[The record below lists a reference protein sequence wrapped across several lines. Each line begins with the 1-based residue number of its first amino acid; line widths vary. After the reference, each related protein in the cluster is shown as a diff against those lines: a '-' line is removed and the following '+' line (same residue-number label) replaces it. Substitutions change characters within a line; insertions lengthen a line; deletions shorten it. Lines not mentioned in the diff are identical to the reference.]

1 MSKYSIRPKRPTIF
15 HAGDT
20 YDSSDHGIR
29 DFIFY
34 GFGFV
39 FFGLV
44 TLGIGLV
51 VLLIIFLRGVGS
63 KQKRY
68 LRRANAL
75 AICYKTSLRNAIKCE
90 YPHGMAWIL
99 SNMVG
104 ALKDAGLDR
113 QDPFRWEYGGFPDIS
128 RLKSAL
134 VLANAVDAQSD
145 HILRL
150 GEEAAMAQAMENIR
164 NMLRQEDVWFG
175 TKFLVS
181 TGEWDDACYW
191 YDWTEEDQQQ
201 YLKYKASSQT
211 ASPSIQQTVLLD
223 RLTSKQSPVLSFES
237 FTAENL
243 ASYEQ
248 YLKINPSLQ
257 YLSDQE
263 RKQEYAGYQQA
274 EYQRYLKAI
283 GGEEPRNDAGV
294 RPPHGQVLPATED
307 DHDVW

>member
-20 YDSSDHGIR
+20 YDSSDHGIM

-51 VLLIIFLRGVGS
+51 VPLIIFLRGVGS
-63 KQKRY
+63 KQKKY

-99 SNMVG
+99 SNMVEE
-104 ALKDAGLDR
+104 LKNAGLDR

-191 YDWTEEDQQQ
+191 YDLTEEDQRE
-201 YLKYKASSQT
+201 YLKTKPCNA
-211 ASPSIQQTVLLD
+211 PSATSIRQQPLISRGPSESLL
-223 RLTSKQSPVLSFES
+223 QVLSFET

-243 ASYEQ
+243 ASFDQ
-248 YLKINPSLQ
+248 YLKINPSLH

-263 RKQEYAGYQQA
+263 RKQEYSGYQ
-274 EYQRYLKAI
+274 
-283 GGEEPRNDAGV
+283 
-294 RPPHGQVLPATED
+294 
-307 DHDVW
+307 